1 MSETGKV
8 LIIDD
13 DNDLRSILRDVL
25 SGEGFTV
32 SEAPDGVSG
41 VRVFSDGPPHA
52 VLLDLNMPQ
61 MNGIDTLSRIKQM
74 DPRVP
79 VIMLTAYG
87 DIPTAVEA
95 MRLGAYDFT
104 TKPPEFD
111 RLILLLKRAVEYYCL
126 ELKAESANAAL
137 ALSLESLLGKS
148 SATKKVINFINHA
161 APTDLSVIIQG
172 ETGTGKTFVAEALH
186 NLSKRANKPFVRVDI
201 GLIPDALIES
211 ELFGYKKGAF
221 TGAAGSKT
229 GFFEA
234 ADGGTIFID
243 EVENMSPATQ
253 SKLLT
258 VIERKEIYPIG
269 STSPASID
277 IRIIAA
283 TNSDIREG
291 IVKKEFREDLFYRLA
306 EFTITI
312 PPLRERTEDIP
323 FFAQKFL
330 LEACG
335 DMKKQIR
342 GISDDAL
349 ALLSRYVWPG
359 NLRELKNVMKR
370 AVLFSGTDM
379 IELDI
384 LEPLIASSNKA
395 SESTFMCLKDEI
407 RELEKKKIAEAMLK
421 TEGIKT
427 KAAELLQ
434 ISYKSFCEKL
444 KEYKIES
451 FSNQ

>member
-1 MSETGKV
+1 MAETGKI

-13 DNDLRSILRDVL
+13 DDDLRSILRDVL
-25 SGEGFTV
+25 SGEGFII

-41 VRVFSDGPPHA
+41 VSAFSDGPPDA
-52 VLLDLNMPQ
+52 VLLDLNMPR
-61 MNGIDTLSRIKQM
+61 MNGIDTLTAIKQI
-74 DPRVP
+74 DPRTP

-95 MRLGAYDFT
+95 MRVGAYDFT

-111 RLILLLKRAVEYYCL
+111 RLILLLKRAVEYYRL
-126 ELKAESANAAL
+126 EMKAESANTAL
-137 ALSLESLLGKS
+137 TLSIESLLGKS
-148 SATKKVINFINHA
+148 GATKKVINLINHA
-161 APTDLSVIIQG
+161 AQTNLSVIIQG
-172 ETGTGKTFVAEALH
+172 ETGTGKTFVAEAIH

-201 GLIPDALIES
+201 GLIPDSLIES

-221 TGAAGSKT
+221 TSALGNKT

-234 ADGGTIFID
+234 AHGGTIFID
-243 EVENMSPATQ
+243 EVENMSAVTQ

-283 TNSDIREG
+283 TNSDIRAS
-291 IVKKEFREDLFYRLA
+291 IVRKEFREDLFYRLA

-342 GISDDAL
+342 GLSDNAL
-349 ALLSRYVWPG
+349 ALLAGYAWPG
-359 NLRELKNVMKR
+359 NLRELKNVIKR
-370 AVLFSGTDM
+370 AVLFSSTDM
-379 IELDI
+379 IEQDV
-384 LEPLIASSNKA
+384 LEPLMAASDNS
-395 SESTFMCLKDEI
+395 SESTFACLKDEI
-407 RELEKKKIAEAMLK
+407 RELEKKRIAEAMLK

-444 KEYKIES
+444 KEYKIDS
-451 FSNQ
+451 FMSQ

>member
-1 MSETGKV
+1 
-8 LIIDD
+8 
-13 DNDLRSILRDVL
+13 
-25 SGEGFTV
+25 
-32 SEAPDGVSG
+32 
-41 VRVFSDGPPHA
+41 
-52 VLLDLNMPQ
+52 
-61 MNGIDTLSRIKQM
+61 
-74 DPRVP
+74 
-79 VIMLTAYG
+79 
-87 DIPTAVEA
+87 
-95 MRLGAYDFT
+95 
-104 TKPPEFD
+104 
-111 RLILLLKRAVEYYCL
+111 
-126 ELKAESANAAL
+126 
-137 ALSLESLLGKS
+137 
-148 SATKKVINFINHA
+148 
-161 APTDLSVIIQG
+161 
-172 ETGTGKTFVAEALH
+172 VAEALH

-201 GLIPDALIES
+201 GLIPDSLIES

-221 TGAAGSKT
+221 TGANGSKT

-243 EVENMSPATQ
+243 EVENMSAVTQ

-269 STSPASID
+269 STSPAGID

-283 TNSDIREG
+283 TNSDIRTST
-291 IVKKEFREDLFYRLA
+291 VKKEFREDLFYRLA

-312 PPLRERTEDIP
+312 PPLRERAEDIP
-323 FFAQKFL
+323 FFAKKFL

-342 GISDDAL
+342 GISDKAL
-349 ALLSRYVWPG
+349 VFLEGYSWPG

-370 AVLFSGTDM
+370 AVLFSGSDM
-379 IELDI
+379 IEKDV
-384 LEPLIASSNKA
+384 LEPLIAA
-395 SESTFMCLKDEI
+395 SDNASGSTFMCLKDEI

-421 TEGIKT
+421 TEGVKT

-451 FSNQ
+451 FISQ

>member
-1 MSETGKV
+1 MAETGKV

-13 DNDLRSILRDVL
+13 DNDVRSILRDVL
-25 SGEGFTV
+25 SGEGFLI
-32 SEAPDGVSG
+32 SEAADGVGG
-41 VRVFSDGPPHA
+41 VRAFSDGLPHA
-52 VLLDLNMPQ
+52 VLLDLNMPL
-61 MNGIDTLSRIKQM
+61 MNGIDTLTEIKQIN
-74 DPRVP
+74 PSVP

-111 RLILLLKRAVEYYCL
+111 RLILLLKRAVEHYTL
-126 ELKAESANAAL
+126 ELKAESANTAL

-148 SATKKVINFINHA
+148 SAIKKVIDFINHA
-161 APTDLSVIIQG
+161 AQTDLSVIIQG

-201 GLIPDALIES
+201 GLIPDSLIES

-221 TGAAGSKT
+221 TGANGSKT

-243 EVENMSPATQ
+243 EVENMSAVTQ

-269 STSPASID
+269 STSPAGID

-283 TNSDIREG
+283 TNSDIRTST
-291 IVKKEFREDLFYRLA
+291 VKKEFREDLFYRLA

-312 PPLRERTEDIP
+312 PPLRERAEDIP
-323 FFAQKFL
+323 FFAKKFL

-342 GISDDAL
+342 GISDKAL
-349 ALLSRYVWPG
+349 VFLEGYSWPG

-370 AVLFSGTDM
+370 AVLFSGSDM
-379 IELDI
+379 IEKDV
-384 LEPLIASSNKA
+384 LEPLIAA
-395 SESTFMCLKDEI
+395 SDNASGSTFMCLKDEI

-421 TEGIKT
+421 TEGVKT

-451 FSNQ
+451 FISQ

>member
-1 MSETGKV
+1 MAETGKV

-25 SGEGFTV
+25 SGEGLLI
-32 SEAPDGVSG
+32 SEASDGVSG
-41 VRVFSDGPPHA
+41 LQAFSDGPPHA
-52 VLLDLNMPQ
+52 VLLDLNMPR
-61 MNGIDTLSRIKQM
+61 MNGIDTLTAIKQIN
-74 DPRVP
+74 PRVP

-95 MRLGAYDFT
+95 MRLGAYDFA

-111 RLILLLKRAVEYYCL
+111 RLILLLKRAVEHYLL
-126 ELKAESANAAL
+126 EIKAEAANTAL
-137 ALSLESLLGKS
+137 ALSLENLLGKS
-148 SATKKVINFINHA
+148 EATKKVINFVNHA
-161 APTDLSVIIQG
+161 AQTDLSVIIQG

-201 GLIPDALIES
+201 GLIPDSLVES

-221 TGAAGSKT
+221 TGANGSKT
-229 GFFEA
+229 GFFET

-243 EVENMSPATQ
+243 EVENMSAAAQ

-283 TNSDIREG
+283 SNSDIRAS
-291 IVKKEFREDLFYRLA
+291 IAKKEFREDLFYRLG

-312 PPLRERTEDIP
+312 PPLRERAEDIP

-349 ALLSRYVWPG
+349 ALLAGYAWPG
-359 NLRELKNVMKR
+359 NLRELKNVIKQ
-370 AVLFSGTDM
+370 AVLFSVTDL
-379 IELDI
+379 IGQDL
-384 LEPLIASSNKA
+384 LEPLIAESGNSSG
-395 SESTFMCLKDEI
+395 STFMCLKDEI
-407 RELEKKKIAEAMLK
+407 RGLEKKKIAEAMLK
-421 TEGIKT
+421 TDNIKT

-451 FSNQ
+451 FISQ